1 MSTRC
6 SGYLG
11 VWLAGI
17 YMCADAV
24 LEVFWSFFVHFLE
37 SAVVD
42 WLGGLGGW
50 RRWRAS
56 SLGGVVA

>member
-1 MSTRC
+1 M
-6 SGYLG
+6 
-11 VWLAGI
+11 WLAGI